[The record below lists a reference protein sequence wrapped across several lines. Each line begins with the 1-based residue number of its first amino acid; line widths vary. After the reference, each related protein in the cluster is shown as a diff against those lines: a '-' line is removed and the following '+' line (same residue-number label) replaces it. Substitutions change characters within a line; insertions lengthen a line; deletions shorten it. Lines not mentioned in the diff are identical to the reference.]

1 MSKIEQ
7 YGRHWE
13 TFNPTSKEH
22 RQIFHNA
29 LKHKTWGKSP
39 IRFWLQ
45 NETTSLMDQCTKSM
59 ARFYMEK
66 EFGKFLDVTL
76 DEELSTFE
84 IYKEQQRKL
93 AEAEKQ

>member
-1 MSKIEQ
+1 
-7 YGRHWE
+7 
-13 TFNPTSKEH
+13 
-22 RQIFHNA
+22 
-29 LKHKTWGKSP
+29 
-39 IRFWLQ
+39 
-45 NETTSLMDQCTKSM
+45 MDQCTKSM